1 MDLGWKKVMEQEL
14 KFMVET
20 VLSMLQRDVPQRLT
34 IPAIQMFVHI
44 ASKDKIEKAVLQLF
58 DAAAGTVHMIVVPT
72 LRYQPYL
79 FFFLGGKQFGQNRL
93 RQMFLCSIY
102 TKHSLAGNPRIEL
115 PWPLLITNL

>member
-79 FFFLGGKQFGQNRL
+79 FLFWEENNLGK
-93 RQMFLCSIY
+93 ID
-102 TKHSLAGNPRIEL
+102 
-115 PWPLLITNL
+115 